1 MSLSFW
7 VINGIGIDAAKIQ
20 DRFKTEKLVRFLS
33 EQVPNDNDLKR
44 MLESGDFSSFT
55 LEDYLYGSWFD
66 SVADILCHCDDTDT
80 LTCASDGEGGEYFYY
95 PPSMP
100 WDHVPNEPQSEE
112 DVIERIVAAVQKIT
126 DMSDD
131 QIREIVDLDL
141 YVVGCG

>member
-7 VINGIGIDAAKIQ
+7 VINGIGIDTAKIK
-20 DRFKTEKLVRFLS
+20 DRISTEKIVRFLS
-33 EQVPNDNDLKR
+33 EQVPDDTDLKR
-44 MLESGDFSSFT
+44 MLENGDFSSFN
-55 LEDYLYGSWFD
+55 LEDYLYGSCFD
-66 SVADILCHCDDTDT
+66 SVADVLCHCDDTDT
-80 LTCASDGEGGEYFYY
+80 LTYTSDGEGGEYFYY

-100 WDHVPNEPQSEE
+100 WDHVPNEPKSEQ
-112 DVIERIVAAVQKIT
+112 DVIERIIAAVQRLT